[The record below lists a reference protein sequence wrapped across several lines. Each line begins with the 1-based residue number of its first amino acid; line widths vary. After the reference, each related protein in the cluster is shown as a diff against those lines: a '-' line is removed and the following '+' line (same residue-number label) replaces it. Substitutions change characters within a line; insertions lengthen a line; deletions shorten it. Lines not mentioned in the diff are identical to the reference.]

1 MATGRVEI
9 GAFRCYPKDYTPPD
23 AKDSDWQYIPRDR
36 IEEFGTYFL
45 VRMWTFVA

>member
-36 IEEFGTYFL
+36 IEEFGT
-45 VRMWTFVA
+45 